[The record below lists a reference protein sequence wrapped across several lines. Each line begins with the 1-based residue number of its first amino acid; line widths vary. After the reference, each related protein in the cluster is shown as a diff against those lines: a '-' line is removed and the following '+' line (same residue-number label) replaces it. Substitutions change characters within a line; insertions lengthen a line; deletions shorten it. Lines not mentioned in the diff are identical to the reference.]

1 MTKKLILIC
10 SVGFAVV
17 FCGCPSA
24 KELFSNPRLENN
36 KERAKNTAST
46 KETKDKKLGKY
57 QFIYKN
63 EKKELPKELDSKKK
77 ELFMDALYFYNGD
90 ANGDISNVCNL
101 DFASFESP
109 YDECFVRL
117 IDSVNKGENKD
128 FKKWLSDNNI
138 ANVVESLPLKQDAS
152 QDSKDYKNNVIKEL
166 RAR

>member
-10 SVGFAVV
+10 SVGFAVM

-24 KELFSNPRLENN
+24 KELFSNPRLENSKGQ
-36 KERAKNTAST
+36 KERAKDTAST

-77 ELFMDALYFYNGD
+77 ELFMDVLSFY
-90 ANGDISNVCNL
+90 NGDISNVCNL
-101 DFASFESP
+101 DSASFESP